1 MSDETEVESIR
12 EIAREA
18 NEKHPEPQKAIAWAV
33 KRVLKNPALLEQMA
47 FDAVKLNVYSL
58 RHESNLAVRRYAAAN
73 PSSRTIEGIAAA
85 NGAMS
90 LLMMT
95 MPDGRA
101 LGDWTGKE
109 LLPLVEEESLH
120 AQEHQY
126 KATLYSKLAE
136 IAGERPV
143 SEVVGADQCDEMW
156 RDIRGEAVPAMKPK
170 NKLPAPAANGNGAG
184 FGRKPEARL
193 PRSPKQRKDASVE
206 LLPTAQAHPS
216 VLVAA

>member
-1 MSDETEVESIR
+1 MSDETKIESIR

-33 KRVLKNPALLEQMA
+33 KRVLKNPDLLEQMA

-109 LLPLVEEESLH
+109 LLPLIEEESLH

-126 KATLYSKLAE
+126 KATLYAKLAE

-156 RDIRGEAVPAMKPK
+156 RDIRGEAIGALKSTRIV
-170 NKLPAPAANGNGAG
+170 PAPAANGNGAIEHV
-184 FGRKPEARL
+184 KPVVEM
-193 PRSPKQRKDASVE
+193 PRSRKQRKDAVIP
-206 LLPTAQAHPS
+206 LKPGMAVHPS
-216 VLVAA
+216 VSVAA